1 MSYIVSFVAIKMI
14 RNESKTPETCKIKI
28 FLAIDNYWKHLTN
41 FKKIS
46 FLDVWDHT
54 SANLDI

>member
-1 MSYIVSFVAIKMI
+1 MI
-14 RNESKTPETCKIKI
+14 RNESKTPATCKIKI